1 MPKKALVFLYPI
13 QPYID
18 STVDFH
24 RGLVT
29 PRVTATMLQQLG
41 CSEENITELLDRHP
55 QQAQI
60 IRNLHRAHVRQ
71 ILLQCY
77 AGALNRTIFERYR
90 DRAFQILWATFQ
102 DLSPSPVVDV
112 DSADQLI
119 PLAAKFTDFTKAN
132 PDGSYNYPALD
143 PVLDAIASY
152 DQVVVTG
159 FHRGDC
165 VDKTAEAIH
174 ATGREV
180 LVDEELTENLL
191 RIQFSR
197 QFRPPIYPSVLPS
210 YLDPDADEEDDRLLP
225 MIQQRRCREQQ
236 AKPWLYQWSI
246 VPTKHE

>member
-1 MPKKALVFLYPI
+1 MLKQALVFLYPI

-29 PRVTATMLQQLG
+29 PRVTATMLQELG

-55 QQAQI
+55 EQAQI
-60 IRNLHRAHVRQ
+60 VRNLHRAHVHQ

-77 AGALNRTIFERYR
+77 AGALNRTISERYR
-90 DRAFQILWATFQ
+90 DRAFHILWTTFQ

-112 DSADQLI
+112 DPADQLI
-119 PLAAKFTDFTKAN
+119 HLAAKFTDFTTPN
-132 PDGSYNYPALD
+132 PDGSYNYPDLG
-143 PVLDAIASY
+143 PVLEATASY
-152 DQVVVTG
+152 DQIVVTG

-165 VDKTAEAIH
+165 VDRTAEAIH
-174 ATGREV
+174 ATGKQV
-180 LVDEELTENLL
+180 LVDEELTENLP
-191 RIQFSR
+191 RIQFSK

-225 MIQQRRCREQQ
+225 MIQRRRYREQQ
-236 AKPWLYQWSI
+236 AKPWLYQWPI
-246 VPTKHE
+246 KLT